1 MKLKEIGIAVVLAL
15 AITMALNVASVRA
28 ITGDVTG
35 DDVVDILD
43 IAAVAGVFGTHTG
56 DPTYNPAADIN
67 SNGLIDIFDLV
78 SVVIN
83 LTVAL

>member
-1 MKLKEIGIAVVLAL
+1 MKLKEIGIAVVFAL

-43 IAAVAGVFGTHTG
+43 IAAVAEVFGTQTG
-56 DPTYNPAADIN
+56 DPTYNPTADIN
-67 SNGLIDIFDLV
+67 SDGLIDIFDLII
-78 SVVIN
+78 VVIN
-83 LTVAL
+83 LTTTL